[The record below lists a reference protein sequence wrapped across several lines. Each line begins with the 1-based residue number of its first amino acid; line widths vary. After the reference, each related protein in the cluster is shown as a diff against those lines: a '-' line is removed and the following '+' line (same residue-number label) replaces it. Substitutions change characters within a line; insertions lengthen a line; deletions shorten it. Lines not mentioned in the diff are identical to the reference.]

1 MEMKTVFGSMMDF
14 DNASRP
20 EGPDPIQ
27 PIEEEEPVPKKKQ
40 RLSEIRPER
49 DVMPPTNS
57 VEILDLSDFP
67 DAPSEDEAK
76 DEANNGSY
84 NPFRGVSLEEP
95 KKEKVEESKNAP
107 TEDDNDL
114 FLSEDLFTREELK
127 EEPEEGN
134 GAKMTDGFVVQG
146 EHAEIVI
153 TADRARVDSK
163 LSGTVTCHS
172 LTVGNAGIEGK
183 IYSDADVELS
193 GLADVRGE
201 IHAKRI
207 EIYGTFHG
215 ALSAE
220 EELVVHDSAK
230 VFGTMESFGSVE
242 IHSGAVLSGTASFK
256 TKEDEGEE
264 DNDAFTLSEPEENV
278 PDTKELFPV
287 EEEEKEE
294 KAPVP
299 EKEPEQK
306 PIMNEDEEDEPDII
320 FDKTDDASD
329 IHPEVDGIPLTQSA
343 DATENVTKEESE
355 STDSASKEPEEKP
368 EEEPTELEDDTEAP
382 EEENQ
387 SADGTPLTQSADV
400 VVPDNTE
407 DSDDLGDVDLPSS
420 FFDEAEV

>member
-27 PIEEEEPVPKKKQ
+27 LIEEEEPVPK
-40 RLSEIRPER
+40 
-49 DVMPPTNS
+49 PTKS
-57 VEILDLSDFP
+57 VEILDLNDFP
-67 DAPSEDEAK
+67 DVSDKDEAK

-84 NPFRGVSLEEP
+84 NPFRGVSF
-95 KKEKVEESKNAP
+95 EESKNAP
-107 TEDDNDL
+107 AEDDNDL

-134 GAKMTDGFVVQG
+134 GAKMTDGFVVRG

-153 TADRARVDSK
+153 TADHARVDSK

-193 GLADVRGE
+193 DLADVRGE

-230 VFGTMESFGSVE
+230 VFGTMKSFGSVE

-256 TKEDEGEE
+256 AKEDEGEE

-287 EEEEKEE
+287 EEEKKEK
-294 KAPVP
+294 KAPAP
-299 EKEPEQK
+299 KKEPEQE
-306 PIMNEDEEDEPDII
+306 PVMNEDEEDEPDLD
-320 FDKTDDASD
+320 FDETDES
-329 IHPEVDGIPLTQSA
+329 L
-343 DATENVTKEESE
+343 NVT
-355 STDSASKEPEEKP
+355 EEKP
-368 EEEPTELEDDTEAP
+368 VEEPDTEEPNKEEDPAEYEDDTETP

-387 SADGTPLTQSADV
+387 STDGTPLTQSADV
-400 VVPDNTE
+400 VIPDNTE